1 MKSIHGRTPVT
12 DMPSKREHSSGKL
25 VYEGMTQIVTSNQ
38 FTELDTLILTRESL
52 NVSEF
57 EVFRRAYTDWYGE
70 KPAMQRVEKQ
80 FDDYL
85 TSGVQPFYV
94 RHYCRQFVENHPD
107 CVDAAQKRE
116 RHSRFAKRLATGL
129 LIVFVAGALLLS

>member
-1 MKSIHGRTPVT
+1 MKSIHGTASVI
-12 DMPSKREHSSGKL
+12 DMPSKWEHSTGKS
-25 VYEGMTQIVTSNQ
+25 VYKGMTQIIPSNQ

-52 NVSEF
+52 DVSEF

-70 KPAMQRVEKQ
+70 KPAMQCLEKQ

-94 RHYCRQFVENHPD
+94 RHYCRQFIKNRPE
-107 CVDAAQKRE
+107 CVNAAQARDQ
-116 RHSRFAKRLATGL
+116 RSRFAERLATGL
-129 LIVFVAGALLLS
+129 IIVFVAGALLLS